1 MVFFLP
7 LKLAASARSCLA
19 RLLSGQ
25 PVSAFSCEP
34 RVSDSLRCAFAQSPV
49 AGSKQAKSKLKLV
62 LGWRAILPAKGE
74 AEEQG
79 SLRLKML
86 ARSQPFCGSQTA
98 SKAMAVMNA
107 VFYLA
112 CWLTIAP
119 L

>member
-1 MVFFLP
+1 MQESIATFAALP
-7 LKLAASARSCLA
+7 CLP
-19 RLLSGQ
+19 RLLHDFLS
-25 PVSAFSCEP
+25 PSLSL
-34 RVSDSLRCAFAQSPV
+34 RLSSDSLAVDAFSLESCA
-49 AGSKQAKSKLKLV
+49 AGSKQAKSKLKLF
-62 LGWRAILPAKGE
+62 LGLLAILPAKGE

-98 SKAMAVMNA
+98 SRAMAVMNA